1 MTIKTKYLGLAE
13 YNQVYQSMV
22 EFTDGRDELTG
33 DEIWLVEHPAVF
45 TQGRHGK
52 AEHIIN
58 PQEVPVVQ
66 SDRGGQVTYH
76 GPGQAVIYFL
86 FDLKRLNIGIK
97 NFVCLVERSCI
108 RLLKQYDIESHTIA
122 KAPGIYVDH
131 AKIASLG
138 LRIKKGLTYHG
149 IAINTRMDLTPF
161 SYINPCGYQHL
172 KMTQIHA
179 HNPMIDVYKVLTE
192 YAQIIC
198 ENLDRPIFS

>member
-1 MTIKTKYLGLAE
+1 MTIKTKHLGLVE
-13 YNQVYQSMV
+13 YNEVYQSMV

-45 TQGRHGK
+45 TQGRHGR

-86 FDLKRLNIGIK
+86 FDLKRLNIGVK
-97 NFVCLVERSCI
+97 NFVCLIERSCM
-108 RLLKQYDIESHTIA
+108 RLLKQYGIESHTLA
-122 KAPGIYVDH
+122 NAPGIYVDH

-138 LRIKKGLTYHG
+138 LRVKKGLTYHG

-179 HNPMIDVYKVLTE
+179 YNRMIDVYKVLTE

-198 ENLDRPIFS
+198 ENLDKPIFS

>member
-138 LRIKKGLTYHG
+138 LRVKKGLTYHG

-172 KMTQIHA
+172 KMTQIHV